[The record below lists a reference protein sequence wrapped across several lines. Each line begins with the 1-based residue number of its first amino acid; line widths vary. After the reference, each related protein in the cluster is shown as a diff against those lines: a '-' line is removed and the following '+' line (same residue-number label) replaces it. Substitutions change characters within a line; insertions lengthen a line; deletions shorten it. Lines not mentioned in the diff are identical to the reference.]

1 LELRKNTSLTDKIGA
16 VPSPVYTVVTS
27 SGDLEL
33 SPSYP
38 IPIVVIVAALPLLAW
53 NIWLGLA
60 IGVFGLFLLL
70 QTAIIRLKFTSTS
83 MLVYRSGQEIRSFPY
98 AEWEEWQIFWRPLPI
113 LFYFREVNS
122 IHFLPVLFDPQQLR
136 SCLEQHCPR

>member
-1 LELRKNTSLTDKIGA
+1 
-16 VPSPVYTVVTS
+16 VVTS

-38 IPIVVIVAALPLLAW
+38 IPLVVIVVAAPLLAW
-53 NIWLGLA
+53 NLWVGSA
-60 IGVFGLFLLL
+60 IGIFGLFLLL
-70 QTAIIRLKFTSTS
+70 QTAIIRLKFTATS
-83 MLVYRSGQEIRSFPY
+83 LLVYRLGREIRSFPY
-98 AEWEEWQIFWRPLPI
+98 AEWEEWQIFWQPVPI

-122 IHFLPVLFDPQQLR
+122 IHFLPMLFDPQQLR

>member
-1 LELRKNTSLTDKIGA
+1 MADKIGA

-33 SPSYP
+33 SPSYS
-38 IPIVVIVAALPLLAW
+38 IPVVVIVVALPLLAW

-70 QTAIIRLKFTSTS
+70 QTAIIRLKFTSTT

-98 AEWEEWQIFWRPLPI
+98 AEWEEWQIFWQPLPV
-113 LFYFREVNS
+113 LFYFREVHS

-136 SCLEQHCPR
+136 SCLEQHFPR

>member
-1 LELRKNTSLTDKIGA
+1 M
-16 VPSPVYTVVTS
+16 VTS

-38 IPIVVIVAALPLLAW
+38 IPIVVIVVALPLLAW

-70 QTAIIRLKFTSTS
+70 QTAIIRLKFTSTT

-98 AEWEEWQIFWRPLPI
+98 TEWEEWQIFWQPLPV
-113 LFYFREVNS
+113 LFYFREVKS

>member
-1 LELRKNTSLTDKIGA
+1 MADRIGA
-16 VPSPVYTVVTS
+16 VPSPVCTVVTS

-38 IPIVVIVAALPLLAW
+38 IPIVVIVVALPLLAW

-70 QTAIIRLKFTSTS
+70 QTAIIRLKFTSTTL
-83 MLVYRSGQEIRSFPY
+83 LVYRSGQEIRSFPY
-98 AEWEEWQIFWRPLPI
+98 AEWEEWQIFWQPLPV
-113 LFYFREVNS
+113 LFYFREVKS
-122 IHFLPVLFDPQQLR
+122 IHFLPVLFDPHQLR